1 MTLFKYSMKKAI
13 KYILILFS
21 IVIMLLCGNSNTL
34 LVHAQKVNEYSDVFD
49 DLRQDPNFKAEDYPS
64 MTLDYWN
71 TINKDTIT
79 DNDQAMIEVIG
90 IAESSDDELYIYTYQ
105 PLNYD
110 LELTATAIS
119 MSLGYS
125 KDGQD
130 LQPKIY
136 DLYLASSYGVYN
148 KYVVEKLDVSDE
160 PYRYYNIVTIYR
172 SHNSTIDWQAPPSGA
187 EAFGNEYG
195 IGVGQQWCAYY
206 QNDTIVYEMGTFE
219 IMEIKVDFVGSLEFS
234 SGYTLGGLFGS
245 FDYNNLWFIAF
256 HCDEYK
262 IKHIYD
268 ADMEYK
274 MRGMSYSVGMGLDGT
289 KTYYPMEH
297 CWDNEYGIHE
307 GDADYETGGFTTY
320 PVTLKDTDKPSWQGD
335 GLRAREY
342 KWDTISTA
350 DDFIKN
356 AKENNKMSLSD
367 EIVKALETNTNEQ
380 PKWVFAF
387 ATSELDTRGGYGA
400 TSTFGYDVSH
410 VTILRIHFVDIH
422 GDVYNLGVVSDRVNP
437 DNEAD
442 GSGGGIDTEAMT
454 EWFEKL
460 LMLIGVVLLVIALG
474 YFSPI
479 FSVIFNVLIKCIT
492 WSFKGILLIISAPF
506 KLIGNLFKPKK
517 RK

>member
-21 IVIMLLCGNSNTL
+21 IVIMLFCGSGNTL

-172 SHNSTIDWQAPPSGA
+172 SYNSLIDWKAPPSGA
-187 EAFGNEYG
+187 EAYGHEYG

-219 IMEIKVDFVGSLEFS
+219 TMEIKVDFVGNLEFN
-234 SGYTLGGLFGS
+234 SGLTIGNFLGS
-245 FDYNNLWFIAF
+245 FEKNDLWFIAF

-274 MRGMSYSVGMGLDGT
+274 MRQMSFSVGLGLDGT
-289 KTYYPMEH
+289 PTYYPMGSGWH
-297 CWDNEYGIHE
+297 DNPIKK

-335 GLRAREY
+335 GLWAREY

-367 EIVKALETNTNEQ
+367 KMVKALETKTNEE

-387 ATSELDTRGGYGA
+387 ATSERQVISGQYA
-400 TSTFGYDVSH
+400 TSFFEYDVSH
-410 VTILRIHFVDIH
+410 VTILRIHFLDIH

-437 DNEAD
+437 DNTSD
-442 GSGGGIDTEAMT
+442 GSGSGIDTEAMT

-460 LMLIGVVLLVIALG
+460 LMLIGVVLLIVALG

-479 FSVIFNVLIKCIT
+479 FSLIFNVLIKCIT
-492 WSFKGILLIISAPF
+492 WAFKGLGIVITAPF
-506 KLIGNLFKPKK
+506 KLIGKLFKPSK
-517 RK
+517 RKR